1 MVAIDAET
9 ATLLVPNSDPV
20 IPLPST
26 RNPLP
31 EICNEPVI
39 TALPLNGN
47 PAPVLEIPTKLPL
60 NEPEYIPSP
69 VVEPPDNTSTLSA
82 VMECDDVIAQLDVPN
97 NDPVIP
103 LVTSKEPEIIP
114 PLPDTNKEPVITAL
128 PLNGNPVPAAFSA
141 YDAVVADEAVP

>member
-60 NEPEYIPSP
+60 NDPE
-69 VVEPPDNTSTLSA
+69 
-82 VMECDDVIAQLDVPN
+82 
-97 NDPVIP
+97 
-103 LVTSKEPEIIP
+103 
-114 PLPDTNKEPVITAL
+114 
-128 PLNGNPVPAAFSA
+128 
-141 YDAVVADEAVP
+141 